1 MYDAA
6 FCLSKTLTMSAQNG
20 HLQHDVFSLTLKV
33 RDYECD
39 MADGVNNAVYLNY
52 LEHAR
57 HEYLKELGIDFA
69 EYARQ
74 KIGLV
79 VLRIEADFKTSLVS
93 GDEFVVRTRL
103 ERLTRIR
110 FQFCQD
116 IYRLPDERLVL
127 SANVIG
133 TAVNARGRPEVPK
146 EIEAILGAVTAGTE
160 TA

>member
-1 MYDAA
+1 MTPLNDT
-6 FCLSKTLTMSAQNG
+6 FT
-20 HLQHDVFSLTLKV
+20 LTLKV

-57 HEYLKELGIDFA
+57 HEYLKSLGIDFA

-79 VLRIEADFKTSLVS
+79 VLRIEADFKTSLMS
-93 GDEFVVRTRL
+93 GDEFAVHTRI
-103 ERLTRIR
+103 ERLSRIR

-116 IYRLPDERLVL
+116 IYRLPDQRLVL
-127 SANVIG
+127 SAKVIG
-133 TAVNARGRPEVPK
+133 TAVNARGRPELPA
-146 EIEAILGAVTAGTE
+146 EIESILGAAAEASAV
-160 TA
+160 